1 MGVIGVWP
9 GSDAERD
16 ALLLALSRHCTPLV
30 GSSKGEVCWTR
41 SSLEAA
47 CPVHSMLRDER
58 VIQHLLFVRR
68 KASMFVTREFSD
80 GDEV

>member
-16 ALLLALSRHCTPLV
+16 ALLLALSRHCIPLV
-30 GSSKGEVCWTR
+30 GAKGEACWTR

-47 CPVHSMLRDER
+47 CPVHSLLRDQQ
-58 VIQHLLFVRR
+58 VLHSLVFMRR
-68 KASMFVTREFSD
+68 QRDRLCLSEFSE
-80 GDEV
+80 EV